1 MIIGILILVIFI
13 LGIISLR
20 RLFRKQGGVAVNAAI
35 DFMNILQWIK
45 FIGVIVLLLF
55 IFFLYDHKK

>member
-55 IFFLYDHKK
+55 IFFLYAHKK